1 MDDALRSLPTNASFP
16 SNGRDQSHQ
25 DMFQRD
31 LLCMDSSFEG
41 AAYTPS
47 PSTLTDPISPP
58 YEVPHGGEAPVT
70 SPSGGGGGGGPVVI
84 NDSLRNPTIEKLERV
99 RKWSVNTYKC
109 TRQMLSEKLGRG
121 SRTVDLNL
129 EASIE
134 KLRDLRS
141 RYDNV
146 TKLAQTL
153 ASQTA
158 QVTQTQK
165 LLGDVFAD
173 LSIKTPEL
181 HEEFGFNA
189 DTQKFLSKNGE
200 TLLKSINSFTAGMNT
215 LVNQTIEDTMVN
227 VKQYENARI
236 EYDAYRTDLEEL
248 NMGPRDAI
256 TLPKIEQA
264 QMLYQQHRQKY
275 ERMRDDLTIKL
286 KLLEE
291 NRVKVL
297 QKQLIL
303 LHSAVA
309 AYYAGNQ
316 EKLNHTLHQL
326 HSRIRTPDTGL
337 QSWLEDC

>member
-1 MDDALRSLPTNASFP
+1 MDEAQRPMPTESLPA
-16 SNGRDQSHQ
+16 SNGGDGSHQ
-25 DMFQRD
+25 EMFQRD
-31 LLCMDSSFEG
+31 LMCTDSSSAG
-41 AAYTPS
+41 VTHTPNS
-47 PSTLTDPISPP
+47 STLNPQLQQDAHP
-58 YEVPHGGEAPVT
+58 EVALPHPNN
-70 SPSGGGGGGGPVVI
+70 SGGPVVI

-99 RKWSVNTYKC
+99 RKWSINTYKC
-109 TRQMLSEKLGRG
+109 TRQMLAERMGRG
-121 SRTVDLNL
+121 SRTVDLDL
-129 EASIE
+129 EARIE

-141 RYDNV
+141 RYENV

-158 QVTQTQK
+158 QVTQTQR

-173 LSIKTPEL
+173 LSLKTPEL

-189 DTQKFLSKNGE
+189 ETQRFLSKNGE
-200 TLLKSINSFTAGMNT
+200 SLLRSINSFTAGMNT
-215 LVNQTIEDTMVN
+215 LVNQTIEDTMIN
-227 VKQYENARI
+227 VKQYESARI
-236 EYDAYRTDLEEL
+236 EFDAYRTDLEEL

-264 QMLYQQHRQKY
+264 QALYQTHRQKY
-275 ERMRDDLTIKL
+275 ERMRDDLSIKL

-316 EKLNHTLHQL
+316 QKFNQTLRQFHSKL
-326 HSRIRTPDTGL
+326 RTPPDSGL
-337 QSWLEDC
+337 QSWLEEC

>member
-1 MDDALRSLPTNASFP
+1 MDDAQRPLPTNASLS

-25 DMFQRD
+25 EMFQRD
-31 LLCMDSSFEG
+31 LLCMDSSF
-41 AAYTPS
+41 ADATYTPNA
-47 PSTLTDPISPP
+47 STLTDASPPP
-58 YEVPHGGEAPVT
+58 YEGEAPVH
-70 SPSGGGGGGGPVVI
+70 PQSGSPVVI

-248 NMGPRDAI
+248 NLGPRDAT

-264 QMLYQQHRQKY
+264 QLLYQQHRQKY
-275 ERMRDDLTIKL
+275 EKMRDDLTIKL

-316 EKLNHTLHQL
+316 QKLNQTLQQF
-326 HSRIRTPDTGL
+326 HSRLRTPDTGL
-337 QSWLEDC
+337 QSWLEEC

>member
-1 MDDALRSLPTNASFP
+1 MEGVGVMDQDPGLRTARPNSTLP
-16 SNGRDQSHQ
+16 SNGGEGGPHEI
-25 DMFQRD
+25 FQRD
-31 LLCMDSSFEG
+31 LMYMDSDSACAEAPTF
-41 AAYTPS
+41 AS
-47 PSTLTDPISPP
+47 MNSPP
-58 YEVPHGGEAPVT
+58 HGEPAGGAPQVQPT
-70 SPSGGGGGGGPVVI
+70 SSGPILI

-99 RKWSVNTYKC
+99 RKWSINTYKC
-109 TRQMLSEKLGRG
+109 TRQILAERLGRG
-121 SRTVDLNL
+121 SRTVDLDL
-129 EASIE
+129 EARIE
-134 KLRDLRS
+134 KLVDLRS

-158 QVTQTQK
+158 QVTQTQR

-248 NMGPRDAI
+248 NMGPRDAT

-264 QMLYQQHRQKY
+264 QTLYQQHRQKY
-275 ERMRDDLTIKL
+275 EGMRDDLSIKL

-316 EKLNHTLHQL
+316 EKLNHTLQQL
-326 HSRIRTPDTGL
+326 HSRLRTPDTGL
-337 QSWLEDC
+337 QSWLEQC